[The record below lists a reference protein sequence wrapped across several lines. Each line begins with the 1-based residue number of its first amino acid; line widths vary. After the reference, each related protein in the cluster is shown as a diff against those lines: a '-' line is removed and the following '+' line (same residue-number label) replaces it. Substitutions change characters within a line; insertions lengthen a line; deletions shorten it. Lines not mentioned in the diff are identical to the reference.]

1 MTFHS
6 IVRQWCKSYKNMLDS
21 PMNPR
26 FYLTDYQ
33 GGVVELA
40 KGIEPKFSP
49 CVVMESSVEGGGS
62 ITRPN
67 RNYPIYFFCRARDMA
82 DGDCAAEAKEEAWYH
97 AQQFLSWLLTMHN
110 REMQENVDGDFARID
125 IENAMMDIQTIG
137 PLQDGWYA
145 VLIQFERA
153 EPLNLCPD
161 PDLYLV
167 DPNRYSSYG
176 EYADAYMRAIEAAAG
191 QDEAGFDAGED
202 DGEDDV

>member
-6 IVRQWCKSYKNMLDS
+6 IVRQWCRTYKPMLDS
-21 PMNPR
+21 VTNGNRR
-26 FYLTDYQ
+26 FYLTDSTS
-33 GGVVELA
+33 GVVELA

-49 CVVMESSVEGGGS
+49 CVVMESNVEGGGS

-97 AQQFLSWLLTMHN
+97 AQQFLTWLKYKHDHDPN
-110 REMQENVDGDFARID
+110 YDGDFARID
-125 IENAMMDIQTIG
+125 LDNSLLDVQTIG

-153 EPLNLCPD
+153 EPLNLCVNEDMYVTP
-161 PDLYLV
+161 
-167 DPNRYSSYG
+167 
-176 EYADAYMRAIEAAAG
+176 EE
-191 QDEAGFDAGED
+191 DE
-202 DGEDDV
+202 